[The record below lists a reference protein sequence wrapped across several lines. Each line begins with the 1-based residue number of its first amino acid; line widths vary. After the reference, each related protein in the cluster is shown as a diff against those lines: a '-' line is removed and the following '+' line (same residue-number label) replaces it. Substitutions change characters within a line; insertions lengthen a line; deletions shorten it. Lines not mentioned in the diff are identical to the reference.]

1 MGKRRRL
8 KSAQDVRRYLAHLI
22 NYTEAGEI
30 EPQTAGRL
38 AYISNILLKAIEG
51 INFDES
57 KKKIVEHTGSISMT
71 SLPPAPRTMQEWE
84 AMYNKMRANKNDPND
99 PNATPRS

>member
-8 KSAQDVRRYLAHLI
+8 KSSSDVRRYLAHLI
-22 NYTEAGEI
+22 NSTEAGEI

-51 INFDES
+51 SELQKRIEVLEEEVM
-57 KKKIVEHTGSISMT
+57 KEKRK
-71 SLPPAPRTMQEWE
+71 
-84 AMYNKMRANKNDPND
+84 
-99 PNATPRS
+99 

>member
-8 KSAQDVRRYLAHLI
+8 KSTSDMRRYLAHLI
-22 NYTEAGEI
+22 NSTEAGGI

-51 INFDES
+51 TELQQRIEVLEQ
-57 KKKIVEHTGSISMT
+57 KISME
-71 SLPPAPRTMQEWE
+71 RM
-84 AMYNKMRANKNDPND
+84 K
-99 PNATPRS
+99 

>member
-8 KSAQDVRRYLAHLI
+8 KSSSDVRRYLAHLI
-22 NYTEAGEI
+22 NSTEAGEI

-51 INFDES
+51 SELQKRI
-57 KKKIVEHTGSISMT
+57 
-71 SLPPAPRTMQEWE
+71 E
-84 AMYNKMRANKNDPND
+84 ALENVVTKEGTR
-99 PNATPRS
+99 

>member
-8 KSAQDVRRYLAHLI
+8 KSTSDIRRYLAHLI
-22 NYTEAGEI
+22 NSTEAGEI

-51 INFDES
+51 TELQQRIEVLEQ
-57 KKKIVEHTGSISMT
+57 KISME
-71 SLPPAPRTMQEWE
+71 RM
-84 AMYNKMRANKNDPND
+84 K
-99 PNATPRS
+99 

>member
-51 INFDES
+51 TDLQERIEALER
-57 KKKIVEHTGSISMT
+57 KISMEG
-71 SLPPAPRTMQEWE
+71 M
-84 AMYNKMRANKNDPND
+84 K
-99 PNATPRS
+99 

>member
-57 KKKIVEHTGSISMT
+57 KIVEHIAIKAMT
-71 SLPPAPRTMQEWE
+71 NFPPEPKSLEEWE
-84 AMYNKMRANKNDPND
+84 AQYRKMRDGKKHDPND
-99 PNATPRS
+99 PNASGE